1 VTRLPTRERTQMTA
15 LRRYA
20 THFLNT
26 IQNDIEDTSM
36 TEAGT
41 ETEIDEDE
49 DTTSMRKIGRI
60 ETLALEWVG
69 GRVKGRCCE
78 DGVVCTPAKHFR

>member
-1 VTRLPTRERTQMTA
+1 
-15 LRRYA
+15 
-20 THFLNT
+20 
-26 IQNDIEDTSM
+26 M